1 VPAGGAEVAA
11 TEVAVGAFGVAL
23 GAVVGGTD
31 VALGATV
38 GGVVGA
44 TAGGAVAVGGAA
56 AVAVAAA
63 TGVAVAVEAAS
74 PPQAA
79 SSGSSMAA
87 PMNRLI
93 NRVCM
98 FLMDDYVSSGVVPLR
113 LARRAGSE
121 QTIDSSTA
129 RPHLSKRR
137 RLLA

>member
-1 VPAGGAEVAA
+1 
-11 TEVAVGAFGVAL
+11 VAL
-23 GAVVGGTD
+23 GGSM
-31 VALGATV
+31 

-44 TAGGAVAVGGAA
+44 TGGAVAVAGGGAA
-56 AVAVAAA
+56 GVAVAAA

-98 FLMDDYVSSGVVPLR
+98 FLMDDYVSSGTVPPAPGAAGR
-113 LARRAGSE
+113 IRA
-121 QTIDSSTA
+121 DNRHKYRASTSQQA
-129 RPHLSKRR
+129 QAAAVPN
-137 RLLA
+137 